1 MALAIFC
8 DLHLTTTRSSI
19 HNNLSH
25 YKHPF
30 DLAQIILSIRPR
42 CTFPCHNEN
51 SAVWKSKQPLQVMKM
66 VALTQPAWQKKTCF
80 QNIASQAYNLATADH
95 PVANIIS
102 FVMEEMPTCTVS
114 AFQEA
119 EHVGRLVE
127 KATLHIDNLFPLALL
142 DSEEDELN
150 VDVTAALDKRT
161 EDIAFYKCRSTVDPT
176 KVDGRIKNVGVFS
189 TSFCLPLP
197 YHIYDTSSSSLTLV
211 SPNHSKKN
219 ASSSFPA
226 TLRPASSSKPS
237 TFASPVDSAVVN
249 LSFESTPSKDGEP
262 TEKSTGTAPTE
273 ASTSTTSS
281 SPSSVLSPKS

>member
-1 MALAIFC
+1 M
-8 DLHLTTTRSSI
+8 TSPNT
-19 HNNLSH
+19 NL
-25 YKHPF
+25 
-30 DLAQIILSIRPR
+30 LSILR
-42 CTFPCHNEN
+42 
-51 SAVWKSKQPLQVMKM
+51 KSSSPSDVDALSLATMKTVQFGKNKQPLQVMKM
-66 VALTQPAWQKKTCF
+66 VAITEPAWQKKTCF

-95 PVANIIS
+95 PVADIQS

-142 DSEEDELN
+142 DSKEDELN

-197 YHIYDTSSSSLTLV
+197 YHIY
-211 SPNHSKKN
+211 
-219 ASSSFPA
+219 A
-226 TLRPASSSKPS
+226 TFRWGKLLE
-237 TFASPVDSAVVN
+237 D
-249 LSFESTPSKDGEP
+249 
-262 TEKSTGTAPTE
+262 
-273 ASTSTTSS
+273 
-281 SPSSVLSPKS
+281 